1 MLLYIYME
9 GDAMTIIGIKE
20 AIKLFKQLYIDSEE
34 VDIVFFDELTETI
47 EIKYKDNDIVTFVTK
62 ASLSEYRK
70 KRNTIRIDEVLILR
84 DREER
89 NV

>member
-1 MLLYIYME
+1 MLLYIYVE
-9 GDAMTIIGIKE
+9 GDDMTIIAIKE
-20 AIKLFKQLYIDSEE
+20 AIKSFKQLYIDSEE

-47 EIKYKDNDIVTFVTK
+47 EIKYKNNDIVTFVTK
-62 ASLSEYRK
+62 SSLSEYRK
-70 KRNTIRIDEVLILR
+70 IRNTIRIDEVLILR

>member
-1 MLLYIYME
+1 
-9 GDAMTIIGIKE
+9 MTIIEIKE
-20 AIKLFKQLYIDSEE
+20 AIRLFKQLYIDSEE

-47 EIKYKDNDIVTFVTK
+47 EIKYKNNGIVTFVTK
-62 ASLSEYRK
+62 SSLSEYK
-70 KRNTIRIDEVLILR
+70 KIRNTIRIDEVLILR